1 MSYLM
6 LVGDTMVSFP
16 LEKTLVY
23 TLWYAT
29 LFWLPVRFVSAMIDR
44 HRVIAQYDG
53 PRVVGDTVGY
63 CMGMNVEPPM

>member
-1 MSYLM
+1 MGYLM

-29 LFWLPVRFVSAMIDR
+29 LFWLPVRLICGLIDH
-44 HRVIAQYDG
+44 HRIITGHAG
-53 PRVVGDTVGY
+53 PIVVGNTGY
-63 CMGMNVEPPM
+63 AIGIPIEPPM